1 MIAIYPGRSR
11 NAEATRAAILEAARR
26 RFSRESYDNVGIRD
40 IAADAG
46 VDAALVPRYF
56 GSKEDLFAEILN
68 RPEKIE
74 EMADFFGGSLEEIA
88 ERTADLV
95 LAPADDDDK
104 IEDFI
109 IMLRSISS
117 ATASGIVRRMIED
130 RCHTPLCALLD
141 GDTAQA
147 RLRARILG
155 SVTIGFMMN
164 RMIWGE
170 LAETDA
176 EKALVR
182 RRIVELVELAL
193 KEL

>member
-1 MIAIYPGRSR
+1 MIAIYPGRPR
-11 NAEATRAAILEAARR
+11 NAEATRAAILAAARR
-26 RFSRESYDNVGIRD
+26 RFARESYDNVGIRD

-56 GSKEDLFAEILN
+56 GSKEELFAAILN
-68 RPEKIE
+68 RPEKVE
-74 EMADFFGGSLEEIA
+74 GMADFFGGSLDDIA

-117 ATASGIVRRMIED
+117 ATAADIVRRIIED
-130 RCHTPLCALLD
+130 RCHAPLCDLLD
-141 GDTAQA
+141 GD
-147 RLRARILG
+147 RGSLRARILG
-155 SVTIGFMMN
+155 SVTLGFVMN

-170 LAETDA
+170 MAETEA
-176 EKALVR
+176 EKALVHD
-182 RRIVELVELAL
+182 RIVELVKLAIREL
-193 KEL
+193 